1 VIPRIVTT
9 PIAAPAARPAA
20 GKPRRVAADI
30 LAACLPGPGRD
41 RLAAGDVLCVTTG
54 QQPGLFTGPLYTVY
68 KALSAIALAQ
78 RLERERG
85 VPVVPVFWVA
95 GDDHDFAEA
104 NHAWILNGGG
114 DPSRILLRERPAEA
128 PQLPL
133 WRELCGDGVKAA
145 LEELRSGT
153 PETEFKSAVLDWLA
167 AAYRPEA
174 SLSDA
179 FASAL
184 HALLS
189 DRGLV
194 VFRFHDPKAKRAAAP
209 LLLRALGVTL
219 ADGLSPVLVEGKAG
233 RDRLRPDGDAFVT
246 RRGAERFSRSDLER
260 LAATEPERL
269 SPNVLLRPVVEAA
282 LWPTVAY
289 AAGPGEL
296 EYLADAGTLYA
307 TLGVERQTPVP
318 RWSGVLIENRVE
330 KVLSKHGLTLED
342 LATPA
347 GALEAKLVR
356 DALPPEVAATLR
368 RLTVDLGA
376 EYEQLAHAAAAVD
389 PTLQRSVESARN
401 AALANVQEIEK
412 KLVASL
418 KRTNETLV
426 GQIARARAAV
436 HPRAAPQERVL
447 TYASFAIR
455 YGPELLAGLEAEV
468 ARWAA
473 GS

>member
-1 VIPRIVTT
+1 
-9 PIAAPAARPAA
+9 
-20 GKPRRVAADI
+20 
-30 LAACLPGPGRD
+30 
-41 RLAAGDVLCVTTG
+41 
-54 QQPGLFTGPLYTVY
+54 
-68 KALSAIALAQ
+68 
-78 RLERERG
+78 
-85 VPVVPVFWVA
+85 VFWVA

-104 NHAWILNGGG
+104 NHAWVLNGGG

-133 WRELCGDGVKAA
+133 WRELCGDTVRTA
-145 LEELRSGT
+145 LDELRAGT
-153 PETEFKSAVLDWLA
+153 PETEFKDAVIDWLA

-246 RRGAERFSRSDLER
+246 RRGGERFARRDLEQ
-260 LAATEPERL
+260 LAAAEPEPL
-269 SPNVLLRPVVEAA
+269 SPNGLLRPA
-282 LWPTVAY
+282 
-289 AAGPGEL
+289 
-296 EYLADAGTLYA
+296 
-307 TLGVERQTPVP
+307 
-318 RWSGVLIENRVE
+318 
-330 KVLSKHGLTLED
+330 
-342 LATPA
+342 
-347 GALEAKLVR
+347 
-356 DALPPEVAATLR
+356 
-368 RLTVDLGA
+368 
-376 EYEQLAHAAAAVD
+376 AAAAVD
-389 PTLQRSVESARN
+389 PTLQRTVESARN

-412 KLVASL
+412 KLIASL

-436 HPRAAPQERVL
+436 HPRGTPQERVL

-455 YGPELLAGLEAEV
+455 YGPELLAGLEA
-468 ARWAA
+468 
-473 GS
+473 